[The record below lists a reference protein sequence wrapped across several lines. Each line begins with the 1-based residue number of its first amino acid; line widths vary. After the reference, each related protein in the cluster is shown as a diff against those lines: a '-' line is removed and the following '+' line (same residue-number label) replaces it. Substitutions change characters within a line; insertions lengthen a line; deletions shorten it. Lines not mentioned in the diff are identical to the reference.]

1 MAQLQLIKHPSGI
14 LIPATPETRDFLHSK
29 CKLGAVLEGE
39 FRQVRN
45 AALHRK
51 YFSLLNLGFEY
62 WEPNGGAITPAEKSI
77 VNRYAGYLALRV
89 GNGDALTSYA
99 EEFFADVAER
109 RSSNITASK
118 SFDAYR
124 EWVIVS
130 AGYYDIVN
138 LPDGTQRKRAKSI
151 SFANMDDTTFAPLYN
166 ESLNVLWRF
175 ILSRVFTCKSE
186 AENAAA
192 QLMSYAG

>member
-1 MAQLQLIKHPSGI
+1 MAQLQLIQQSSGI
-14 LIPATPETRDFLHSK
+14 LIPATPETSDFLYLK

-62 WEPNGGAITPAEKSI
+62 WEPNGGAITSSEKSI

-89 GNGDALTSYA
+89 GNGDVLTSYA

-109 RSSNITASK
+109 RSSNITATK

-130 AGYYDIVN
+130 AGYYEIVN

-175 ILSRVFTCKSE
+175 ILSRAFTSKVE

>member
-1 MAQLQLIKHPSGI
+1 MAQLQLIKQSGI
-14 LIPATPETRDFLHSK
+14 LIPATPETSEFLHSK
-29 CKLGAVLEGE
+29 VKAGAVLEGE

-62 WEPNGGAITPAEKSI
+62 WEPNGGAVTPSETTI

-89 GNGDALTSYA
+89 GNGDILTAYA
-99 EEFFADVAER
+99 EEFFSSVAER
-109 RSSNITASK
+109 RASNVTACK

-151 SFANMDDTTFAPLYN
+151 SFANMDDTTFSPLYN

-175 ILSRVFTCKSE
+175 ILSRAFASKAE